1 MRTRRL
7 AVLPV
12 LLLALG
18 ALGACGNGDAVA
30 PSKPATAADRDEVL
44 TTGGPSPAP
53 SVTPTR
59 ATPSPTRQATPSPS
73 TPDGVTYGLIKHA
86 SDTSLTYDKIDY
98 DKRACDA
105 LAPKQPVLVA
115 VGFAACFSNV
125 NPLTRTVPMSPK
137 VEILAIREGD
147 PPVGL
152 APDELEVFLHSP
164 SNTAPPQYSS
174 FAITVAAGAVIRIEQ
189 FGVSHA

>member
-1 MRTRRL
+1 MRIRRL
-7 AVLPV
+7 AVPPI

-18 ALGACGNGDAVA
+18 ALGACGNGDAAA
-30 PSKPATAADRDEVL
+30 PSKPATAADRGEVL
-44 TTGGPSPAP
+44 TTGVPSSAP

-59 ATPSPTRQATPSPS
+59 ATPSPTTGATPSAS
-73 TPDGVTYGLIKHA
+73 TPDGVTYGLITRA

-98 DKRACDA
+98 DRKACDA
-105 LAPKQPVLVA
+105 LAPKQPVPVA

-125 NPLTRTVPMSPK
+125 NPLTRTVPMSAK

-152 APDELEVFLHSP
+152 APDELEVFLQSP
-164 SNTAPPQYSS
+164 SNTAPPRYSS
-174 FAITVAAGAVIRIEQ
+174 FAITVAAGKVTRIEQ